1 MSIKNTDDIL
11 IELLKNIFDDKDFIG
26 FVTSC
31 FKTEDEKKQMIEFIK
46 NNKNI
51 SSEEITLIVLS
62 IRQERKKGDTNA
74 E

>member
-1 MSIKNTDDIL
+1 
-11 IELLKNIFDDKDFIG
+11 
-26 FVTSC
+26 
-31 FKTEDEKKQMIEFIK
+31 MIEFIK